1 MRGKLNILPA
11 HIAIIMDGNG
21 RWAKKRGLP
30 RIMGHKEGIK
40 AVKRVVKAARKYG
53 IKYLTLYSFST
64 ENWKRPEEEVNFLF
78 HLMEERLKVEGKN
91 LHKNNVKVLFIGRRD
106 NLPSVLP
113 KIMNDIEQLT
123 KNNTGL
129 NLIFAINYGSRQE
142 IVDGVGKIIAEG
154 TKKITEEDIT
164 NHLWTG
170 NIPDPDLIIRTSGE
184 KRLSNFLLWQ
194 AAYSELYFT
203 SVLWPDF
210 KEADLLKALF
220 DFQRRKRRFGGV
232 Q

>member
-106 NLPSVLP
+106 NLPSVLQ

-203 SVLWPDF
+203 LVLWPDF

>member
-64 ENWKRPEEEVNFLF
+64 ENWKRPEEEVRFLF
-78 HLMEERLKVEGKN
+78 RLMEERLQVEGKN

-106 NLPSVLP
+106 NLPSVLQ
-113 KIMNDIEQLT
+113 KIMNDIEKLT

-142 IVDGVGKIIAEG
+142 IVDGVRKIIAEG

-203 SVLWPDF
+203 PVLWPDF
-210 KEADLLKALF
+210 TEADLLKALF

>member
-78 HLMEERLKVEGKN
+78 RLMEERLQVEGKN

-106 NLPSVLP
+106 NLPSVLQ
-113 KIMNDIEQLT
+113 KIMNDIEKLT

-154 TKKITEEDIT
+154 TKKITEKDIT

-203 SVLWPDF
+203 PVLWPDF

>member
-64 ENWKRPEEEVNFLF
+64 ENWRRPEEEVNFLF
-78 HLMEERLKVEGKN
+78 HLMEERLQVEGKN

-106 NLPSVLP
+106 NLPSVLQ

-203 SVLWPDF
+203 PVLWPDF